1 MNRCLLLYF
10 YTGLALYAQLVF
22 AASKDC
28 QCLCHAL
35 SWLYAMAPMLQA
47 LWYDLASENQGWWAG
62 VILKICGKS
71 TAACSSIF
79 RLAEVFASV
88 KPQGHGVAH

>member
-1 MNRCLLLYF
+1 
-10 YTGLALYAQLVF
+10 
-22 AASKDC
+22 
-28 QCLCHAL
+28 
-35 SWLYAMAPMLQA
+35 MLQA